1 MKGICVFIILLT
13 LVTLFYPASDSLAG
27 ESVKLYFYSSETN
40 INNYKSLKMEFDKYI
55 SSSGVY
61 EFQPFSDRQTFEQ
74 QIQGKKKCLIFLSS
88 WHYNKIYKDYSLHP
102 LLAGVRNGKKTQKRI
117 LVASSKYPEIESVQ
131 NGPIAS
137 SSNIPFTRSILRD
150 IFKEKDAAETARILT
165 VPKDIDAMM
174 SVGFEMSKSA
184 LITENT
190 LNSLKGTD
198 PVLFKKITPL
208 ASGRESLLLIVAAP
222 EDFLAESEQIVQML
236 INMPKNTGGL
246 DLIKML
252 DLDGWEK
259 IEPSDILKLEG

>member
-1 MKGICVFIILLT
+1 M
-13 LVTLFYPASDSLAG
+13 
-27 ESVKLYFYSSETN
+27 
-40 INNYKSLKMEFDKYI
+40 
-55 SSSGVY
+55 
-61 EFQPFSDRQTFEQ
+61 
-74 QIQGKKKCLIFLSS
+74 
-88 WHYNKIYKDYSLHP
+88 
-102 LLAGVRNGKKTQKRI
+102 
-117 LVASSKYPEIESVQ
+117 
-131 NGPIAS
+131 
-137 SSNIPFTRSILRD
+137 
-150 IFKEKDAAETARILT
+150 T